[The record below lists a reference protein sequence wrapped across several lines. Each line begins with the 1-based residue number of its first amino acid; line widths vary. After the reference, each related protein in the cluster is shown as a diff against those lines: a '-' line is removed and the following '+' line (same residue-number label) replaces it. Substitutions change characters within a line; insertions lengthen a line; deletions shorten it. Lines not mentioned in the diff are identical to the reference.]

1 MRYSKLIRIKLGD
14 FSSFVEFEHNYGV
27 SDSNTY
33 NSKKKELENEGF
45 VCILTNVNN
54 NINM

>member
-27 SDSNTY
+27 NDLNTY
-33 NSKKKELENEGF
+33 NSKKKELEN
-45 VCILTNVNN
+45 
-54 NINM
+54 